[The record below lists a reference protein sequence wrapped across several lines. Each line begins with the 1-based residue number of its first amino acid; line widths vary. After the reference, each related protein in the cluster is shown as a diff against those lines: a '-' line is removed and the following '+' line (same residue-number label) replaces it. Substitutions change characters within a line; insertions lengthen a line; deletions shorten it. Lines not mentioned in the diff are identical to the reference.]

1 MRFPSKRKSL
11 SVADTSAIAVEFS
24 KVLDKVNRIV
34 LLGELGA
41 GKTFFIKEVLKQ
53 SEIYDVNS
61 PTFAIVNQYEGK
73 IKAFHFDFYR
83 LKNFEELLEIGW
95 LDYLNDEDSVMFIEW
110 GDLVPQAVPEKRIE
124 IKINVLEDLSR
135 EFEFVKYGK

>member
-53 SEIYDVNS
+53 FEIYDVNS

>member
-1 MRFPSKRKSL
+1 LRFPSKRKSL

-24 KVLDKVNRIV
+24 KVLDKFNRIV

-53 SEIYDVNS
+53 FEIYDVNS

>member
-11 SVADTSAIAVEFS
+11 SVADTSTIAVEFS
-24 KVLDKVNRIV
+24 KVLEKYNRIV

-41 GKTFFIKEVLKQ
+41 GKTYFIKEVLKQ
-53 SEIYDVNS
+53 FEIYDVNS

-73 IKAFHFDFYR
+73 IKAYHFDFYR

-95 LDYLNDEDSVMFIEW
+95 LDYLNDDDSVMFIEW

>member
-24 KVLDKVNRIV
+24 KVLDKFNRIV

-41 GKTFFIKEVLKQ
+41 GKTFFIREVLQ
-53 SEIYDVNS
+53 QFEIYDVNS

>member
-24 KVLDKVNRIV
+24 KVLNKYNRIV

-41 GKTFFIKEVLKQ
+41 GKTYFIKEVLKQ
-53 SEIYDVNS
+53 FEIQDVNS
-61 PTFAIVNQYEGK
+61 PTFAIVNQYEGN
-73 IKAFHFDFYR
+73 IKAYHFDFYR

-95 LDYLNDEDSVMFIEW
+95 LDYLNDEDAVMFIEW
-110 GDLVPQAVPEKRIE
+110 GDQIPQAVPEKRIE

-135 EFEFVKYGK
+135 EFEFIKYGK

>member
-1 MRFPSKRKSL
+1 MRFPSKRKSV
-11 SVADTSAIAVEFS
+11 SVADTSTIAVEFS
-24 KVLDKVNRIV
+24 KVLEKYNRIV

-41 GKTFFIKEVLKQ
+41 GKTYFIKEVLKQ
-53 SEIYDVNS
+53 FEIYDVNS

>member
-11 SVADTSAIAVEFS
+11 SVSDTSAIAVEFS
-24 KVLDKVNRIV
+24 KVLDKFNRIV

-53 SEIYDVNS
+53 FEIYDVNS
-61 PTFAIVNQYEGK
+61 PTFAIVNQYEEK

>member
-11 SVADTSAIAVEFS
+11 SVSDTSAIAVEFS
-24 KVLDKVNRIV
+24 EVLDKNKRVV

-41 GKTFFIKEVLKQ
+41 GKTFFIKEVLKEFGIQ
-53 SEIYDVNS
+53 DVNS

-73 IKAFHFDFYR
+73 IKAYHLDFYR
-83 LKNFEELLEIGW
+83 LKNYEELLEIGW
-95 LDYLNDEDSVMFIEW
+95 LDYLNDEEAMMFIEW
-110 GDLVPQAVPEKRIE
+110 GDLIPQAIPEKRIE
-124 IKINVLEDLSR
+124 IKINVLEDSSR